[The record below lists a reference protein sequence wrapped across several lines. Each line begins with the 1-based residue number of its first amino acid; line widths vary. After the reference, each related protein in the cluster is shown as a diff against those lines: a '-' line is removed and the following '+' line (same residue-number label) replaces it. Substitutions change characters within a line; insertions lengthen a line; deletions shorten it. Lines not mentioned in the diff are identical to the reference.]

1 MYLFEGM
8 SKKDK
13 IGFIIVFLLMA
24 TFFFAMLFFS
34 LGKPSVDYYWGAMI
48 LSIIATFFIDKNSSS
63 RGLKFTLILT
73 CFIVYVFCKGV
84 KNIPFSETQLTIID
98 GVTEGILVYF
108 VAPPLLKISWS
119 VLKFLGLVIQKMS
132 EEETSESGFN
142 ESRKYSRYE
151 SDDIDFDD
159 WRSSLKKQELEMELI
174 KKISSMEFE
183 RAQLITTNNSFLGLN
198 DSHLSQSELD
208 RNRERWRYLSDK
220 ITELTL
226 KLQKL
231 KQED

>member
-34 LGKPSVDYYWGAMI
+34 LGKPSVDYYWVAMI

-63 RGLKFTLILT
+63 RGLKFTLVLT

-119 VLKFLGLVIQKMS
+119 VLKVFGLFIEYMS
-132 EEETSESGFN
+132 KEETSESNN
-142 ESRKYSRYE
+142 EHPLTRIQSIQNK
-151 SDDIDFDD
+151 ID
-159 WRSSLKKQELEMELI
+159 ELE
-174 KKISSMEFE
+174 
-183 RAQLITTNNSFLGLN
+183 
-198 DSHLSQSELD
+198 
-208 RNRERWRYLSDK
+208 RERWGLTTTYDPSMDIIDHSNYSESKIKRNRKRDEYLVRQIKDL
-220 ITELTL
+220 EDQL
-226 KLQKL
+226 KESEEQLRRL
-231 KQED
+231 RR